1 MSFKEAIVTC
11 FRKYAD
17 FSGRA
22 RRSEYWWFTL
32 FNYLVSMAL
41 GLVAMELPFFSVI
54 SGLYSLAILIPGLAV
69 CWRRFHDIGKSG
81 ACYFLIFIPLV
92 GPILLLVWFCKNGQ
106 SGPNRFGPDPKEPV
120 SDSAPWEY

>member
-17 FSGRA
+17 FNGRA

-41 GLVAMELPFFSVI
+41 GLAALELPFFSI
-54 SGLYSLAILIPGLAV
+54 IGGLYSLAIVLPCLAV
-69 CWRRFHDIGKSG
+69 CWRRLHDIGKSG
-81 ACYFLIFIPLV
+81 TCYFLNLIPLV
-92 GPILLLVWFCKNGQ
+92 GPILLLVWFCKNSQ
-106 SGPNRFGPDPKEPV
+106 SGPNRFGPNPKEWT
-120 SDSAPWEY
+120 PWEY